1 MADHSAHAQAS
12 LNSDQLKKLIREVPD
27 FPKKGILFYDITTLL
42 RDKVG
47 FATLIDLLSEYY
59 LRKQVDLILGIEA
72 RGFIF
77 GPALAYRLNA
87 GFVPVRKPGKLP
99 AETARV
105 TYDLEYGTDALE
117 IHLDAIEPGQNVLI
131 VDDLLATGGTMEAT
145 VKLVGRLGANV
156 VGLAFAIELDFLNGR
171 DRFKEYDVFSLLHYT
186 E

>member
-1 MADHSAHAQAS
+1 MSG
-12 LNSDQLKKLIREVPD
+12 LNSAQLKKLIREVPD
-27 FPKKGILFYDITTLL
+27 FPKQGILFYDITTLL
-42 RDKVG
+42 KDKTG
-47 FATLIDLLSEYY
+47 FAQLIDLFSEHYIG
-59 LRKQVDLILGIEA
+59 KHIDLILGMEA

-87 GFVPVRKPGKLP
+87 GFVPVRKPDKLP
-99 AETARV
+99 APTARV

-145 VKLVGRLGANV
+145 VKLVRQLGARIA
-156 VGLAFAIELDFLNGR
+156 GLGFAVELDFLKGR
-171 DRFKEYDVFSLLHYT
+171 ERFEDFDVFSLLHYD

>member
-1 MADHSAHAQAS
+1 MQTTLSPKPENCDE
-12 LNSDQLKKLIREVPD
+12 LKKLIREVPD

-42 RDKVG
+42 KDKLG
-47 FATLIDLLSEYY
+47 FARLIDALSANYIGKEI
-59 LRKQVDLILGIEA
+59 DLVLGMEA

-87 GFVPVRKPGKLP
+87 GFVPVRKPDKLP

-145 VKLVGRLGANV
+145 VKLVRRLGARI
-156 VGLAFAIELDFLNGR
+156 VG
-171 DRFKEYDVFSLLHYT
+171 
-186 E
+186 